1 MARTYIKEQVLHLD
15 MDLEGVFY
23 AIAGLFG
30 LAAIVYFAWEY
41 LDVLPR
47 ITKSILLF
55 GIAGTLFLIGGL
67 LREVDR

>member
-1 MARTYIKEQVLHLD
+1 